1 MSKRYTYGRLKDRP
15 DSINFDNPVDLDDV
29 NEVAAEKEA
38 EVQEPVVEEPTKEV
52 IKIDNT
58 KVGTVNRLSNMRK
71 TPNATSD
78 VLTTIIEGG
87 KVKVYDEAHAVNGF
101 YHIKYNGLDGYI
113 MVDLCDIEGD

>member
-38 EVQEPVVEEPTKEV
+38 EVQEPVVEEPIKEV

-71 TPNATSD
+71 APNATSD
-78 VLTTIIEGG
+78 VLTTITEGS
-87 KVKVYDEAHAVNGF
+87 KVKVYDEAHVVNGF